1 VRELRGWST
10 VRNSDGLRVYR
21 EEGRMKKHNGRN
33 VRALQSMFVL
43 QEEGTRRGMEVL
55 RYFVLT
61 S

>member
-1 VRELRGWST
+1 
-10 VRNSDGLRVYR
+10 
-21 EEGRMKKHNGRN
+21 MKKHNGRN